1 MNYLVTNEKR
11 LWVPGR
17 LRLNL
22 KSLTG
27 NLSFLCPG
35 THQEE
40 HFGTELLEQLKD
52 AAYTQ
57 KLATA
62 ADHPSDSS

>member
-1 MNYLVTNEKR
+1 MGTWQTQVE
-11 LWVPGR
+11 PDQDFA
-17 LRLNL
+17 

-57 KLATA
+57 KLATV